1 MQNKAA
7 VQEEMKC
14 AQSFETKSL
23 PRGSNHTSTE
33 QTFSGGREA
42 LLLAEGRGP

>member
-1 MQNKAA
+1 MQNKGA
-7 VQEEMKC
+7 VQEEIKWTH
-14 AQSFETKSL
+14 SFVTKAL

-33 QTFSGGREA
+33 QTFSGRQEA